1 MTTFTRR
8 LQRIG
13 SSILVSLP
21 KEWVDANKLDKS
33 SQVEIETTQNNLS
46 ITTQQN
52 KKPTKEVEIPYP
64 LSKEDSVVANITG
77 AYLLGYDL
85 IRIKGKSAI
94 SIKDRENIRASM
106 RSLVAIEIIDED
118 AKTITAQFLLDESS
132 VNPQKILKRM
142 SSIAQGMFID
152 VFGMDHLTILQ
163 NPGQLRSLADRDSEI
178 NRQYFLLVRL
188 IRSAI
193 VDKRL
198 AGTFNLGDMDILDY
212 RLAANIIENAG
223 DTIANITET
232 ISHSVEIMGKS
243 HFNLICDI
251 AKDIEEIQTKSV
263 DAFVS
268 NDRALAI
275 TTIQLHKKFLKKI
288 HDVRISKT
296 LQESGVLGFLELL
309 QRIENYEKSW
319 SDILDL
325 IKPSYKY

>member
-21 KEWVDANKLDKS
+21 KEWIDANKLDKS

-94 SIKDRENIRASM
+94 SIKDREN
-106 RSLVAIEIIDED
+106 
-118 AKTITAQFLLDESS
+118 T
-132 VNPQKILKRM
+132 
-142 SSIAQGMFID
+142 IAQGMFID
-152 VFGMDHLTILQ
+152 VFGMDHLTILR
-163 NPGQLRSLADRDSEI
+163 NLGQLRSLADRDSEI

-223 DTIANITET
+223 DTIADITET
-232 ISHSVEIMGKS
+232 ISHSVEVMAKS

-309 QRIENYEKSW
+309 QRIESYEKSW

-325 IKPSYKY
+325 IQPSYKY

>member
-1 MTTFTRR
+1 LTTFTRR

-33 SQVEIETTQNNLS
+33 SQVEIETMQNNLS
-46 ITTQQN
+46 ITAQQSI
-52 KKPTKEVEIPYP
+52 KPTKEVEISYP

-85 IRIKGKSAI
+85 IRIKGKSTI

-152 VFGMDHLTILQ
+152 VLGMIQ
-163 NPGQLRSLADRDSEI
+163 NPDQLASVADRDSEI

-198 AGTFNLGDMDILDY
+198 ATIFNLGDMDILDY

-223 DTIANITET
+223 DTIVSITDT
-232 ISHSVEIMGKS
+232 IAKS
-243 HFNLICDI
+243 KAFKTLSKSNFNLIYEV
-251 AKDIEEIQTKSV
+251 ARDIEEIQTKSV

-268 NDRALAI
+268 KDRNLAI
-275 TTIQLHKKFLKKI
+275 ATIQLHKNLLEKTHAIRPRDPKTDGTEILPFL
-288 HDVRISKT
+288 D
-296 LQESGVLGFLELL
+296 LL
-309 QRIENYEKSW
+309 QRIKNYEKSW

-325 IKPSYKY
+325 IQPSYK